1 MRHPKTAVAG
11 SQRLA
16 ADAERVRAV
25 HANVNQ
31 PAMSNVPPSGVTAPN
46 QRGAP
51 NAIAY
56 KVAAKMSAP
65 ADQSRAG
72 QPEGDGIAP
81 TAKACVSK

>member
-1 MRHPKTAVAG
+1 
-11 SQRLA
+11 
-16 ADAERVRAV
+16 
-25 HANVNQ
+25 
-31 PAMSNVPPSGVTAPN
+31 MSNVPPSGVTAPN

>member
-31 PAMSNVPPSGVTAPN
+31 PAMSKVPPSGVTAPN

-51 NAIAY
+51 KAIAY
-56 KVAAKMSAP
+56 KVAAKINAP

-72 QPEGDGIAP
+72 HAEGAAMAP
-81 TAKACVSK
+81 TAKAWVSK